1 MADDGLTG
9 LAQIINRTEHERL
22 TKAAHLCLATT
33 QKQQWPPRS
42 ASTKSNTVAPHAS
55 VATPRGHL
63 HYRNN
68 AVAAPSDAA
77 MANQVNER
85 FAEDYPQT
93 YKAAGGATPEDVQ
106 QKTLV
111 GQMENLV
118 ADLDRRA
125 TLRAPTDRLSYLT
138 SAQLDEE
145 YAWIVKRL
153 FDNRDPGR
161 RLYEDKS
168 RDFDQYYRDS
178 ADEVSMQFLNA
189 YKERFGREPP
199 QTLVEYAFPLMDA
212 SSSRKR
218 EVRAALD
225 AAYQRLRAA
234 ALTREAPAEGVF
246 LACPRGLRKA

>member
-1 MADDGLTG
+1 
-9 LAQIINRTEHERL
+9 
-22 TKAAHLCLATT
+22 
-33 QKQQWPPRS
+33 
-42 ASTKSNTVAPHAS
+42 
-55 VATPRGHL
+55 
-63 HYRNN
+63 
-68 AVAAPSDAA
+68 

-85 FAEDYPQT
+85 FAEDYPES
-93 YKAAGGATPEDVQ
+93 YRAAGGVTPGDAQ
-106 QKTLV
+106 QAKLV
-111 GQMENLV
+111 GQMEHLV
-118 ADLDRRA
+118 ADLDKRA
-125 TLRAPTDRLSYLT
+125 SLRTPTEHLPHLT
-138 SAQLDEE
+138 SQQLDEE

-153 FDNRDPGR
+153 FGDQDPGR

-168 RDFDQYYRDS
+168 RDFDQYYRDA

-212 SSSRKR
+212 SSSRKQ

-234 ALTREAPAEGVF
+234 ALTREAPSEGVF

>member
-1 MADDGLTG
+1 
-9 LAQIINRTEHERL
+9 
-22 TKAAHLCLATT
+22 
-33 QKQQWPPRS
+33 
-42 ASTKSNTVAPHAS
+42 
-55 VATPRGHL
+55 
-63 HYRNN
+63 
-68 AVAAPSDAA
+68 

-85 FAEDYPQT
+85 FAEDYPES
-93 YKAAGGATPEDVQ
+93 YRAAGGVTPEDVQ

-118 ADLDRRA
+118 ADLDKRA
-125 TLRAPTDRLSYLT
+125 SLRTPTDRLSHLT
-138 SAQLDEE
+138 SKQLDEE

-153 FDNRDPGR
+153 FADRDPGR
-161 RLYEDKS
+161 RLYEEKS

-178 ADEVSMQFLNA
+178 ADEISMQFLNA

-212 SSSRKR
+212 SSERR
-218 EVRAALD
+218 QEVRAALD

-234 ALTREAPAEGVF
+234 AVEREAPSEGVF

>member
-1 MADDGLTG
+1 
-9 LAQIINRTEHERL
+9 
-22 TKAAHLCLATT
+22 
-33 QKQQWPPRS
+33 
-42 ASTKSNTVAPHAS
+42 
-55 VATPRGHL
+55 
-63 HYRNN
+63 
-68 AVAAPSDAA
+68 
-77 MANQVNER
+77 MANRVNER
-85 FAEDYPQT
+85 FAEDYPET
-93 YKAAGGATPEDVQ
+93 YKAAGGVTPGEAQ
-106 QKTLV
+106 QTKLV

-138 SAQLDEE
+138 SQQLDEE
-145 YAWIVKRL
+145 YAWITRRL
-153 FDNRDPGR
+153 FGNRDPGR

-168 RDFDQYYRDS
+168 RDFDQFYRDS

-212 SSSRKR
+212 SSARKD

-225 AAYQRLRAA
+225 AAYERLRSEASK
-234 ALTREAPAEGVF
+234 REASEGVF

>member
-1 MADDGLTG
+1 
-9 LAQIINRTEHERL
+9 
-22 TKAAHLCLATT
+22 
-33 QKQQWPPRS
+33 
-42 ASTKSNTVAPHAS
+42 
-55 VATPRGHL
+55 
-63 HYRNN
+63 
-68 AVAAPSDAA
+68 
-77 MANQVNER
+77 MANRVNER
-85 FAEDYPQT
+85 FAEDYPAT
-93 YKAAGGATPEDVQ
+93 YRAAGGVTPGDAQ
-106 QKTLV
+106 QAKLV

-118 ADLDRRA
+118 SDLDKRA
-125 TLRAPTDRLSYLT
+125 SLRTPTEHLSHLT
-138 SAQLDEE
+138 SQQLDEE

-153 FDNRDPGR
+153 FDNSDPGR

-168 RDFDQYYRDS
+168 RDFDQYYRDA

-212 SSSRKR
+212 SSERKD

-234 ALTREAPAEGVF
+234 AVEREAPSEGVF

>member
-1 MADDGLTG
+1 
-9 LAQIINRTEHERL
+9 
-22 TKAAHLCLATT
+22 
-33 QKQQWPPRS
+33 
-42 ASTKSNTVAPHAS
+42 
-55 VATPRGHL
+55 
-63 HYRNN
+63 
-68 AVAAPSDAA
+68 

-85 FAEDYPQT
+85 FAEDYPET
-93 YKAAGGATPEDVQ
+93 YKAAGGVTPEEAQ
-106 QKTLV
+106 QTKLV

-125 TLRAPTDRLSYLT
+125 TLRAPTDQLSYLT

-161 RLYEDKS
+161 RLYEERS
-168 RDFDQYYRDS
+168 RDFDQFYRDS

-199 QTLVEYAFPLMDA
+199 QTLVEYAFPLRDA
-212 SSSRKR
+212 SSSRKD

-225 AAYQRLRAA
+225 AAYQRLRAE
-234 ALTREAPAEGVF
+234 ALTREASAEGVF
-246 LACPRGLRKA
+246 LVCPRGLRKAP

>member
-1 MADDGLTG
+1 
-9 LAQIINRTEHERL
+9 
-22 TKAAHLCLATT
+22 
-33 QKQQWPPRS
+33 
-42 ASTKSNTVAPHAS
+42 
-55 VATPRGHL
+55 
-63 HYRNN
+63 
-68 AVAAPSDAA
+68 

-85 FAEDYPQT
+85 FAEDYPES
-93 YKAAGGATPEDVQ
+93 YKAADGLRGVTPEEAQ
-106 QKTLV
+106 QTKLV

-125 TLRAPTDRLSYLT
+125 SLRAPTDRLSYLT
-138 SAQLDEE
+138 AAQLDEE
-145 YAWIVKRL
+145 YAWITRRL

-161 RLYEDKS
+161 RLYEEKS
-168 RDFDQYYRDS
+168 RDFDQFYRDS

-212 SSSRKR
+212 SSERR
-218 EVRAALD
+218 QEVRAALD

-234 ALTREAPAEGVF
+234 AVAREAPSEGVF